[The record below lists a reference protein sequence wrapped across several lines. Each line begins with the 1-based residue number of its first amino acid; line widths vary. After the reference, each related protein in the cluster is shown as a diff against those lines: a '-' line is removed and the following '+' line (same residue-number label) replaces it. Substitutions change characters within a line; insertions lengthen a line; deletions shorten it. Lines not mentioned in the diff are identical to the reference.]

1 MVLHY
6 FIVNY
11 FNRKGLS
18 VMFRSLCI
26 LFAAA
31 FVVLFSGCRST
42 VDNNNRTAQELCRYM
57 MQQTG
62 GKFDGA
68 MAVEPIHADD
78 GFALKIADRQVAF
91 YKFNTK
97 YKKAREKIN
106 YVDKNGFIYIY
117 GFKYSAISRG
127 SFIMVDYETNPLKDK
142 LLEAFNN
149 F

>member
-1 MVLHY
+1 
-6 FIVNY
+6 
-11 FNRKGLS
+11 
-18 VMFRSLCI
+18 MFRSLCI

-31 FVVLFSGCRST
+31 IVVLFSGCRST
-42 VDNNNRTAQELCRYM
+42 VENNNRTARELCQYM

-62 GKFDGA
+62 GKFDGP
-68 MAVEPIHADD
+68 MVPDPIHADD

-97 YKKAREKIN
+97 YKKARAKIE

-117 GFKYSAISRG
+117 GFKYSAVSHG
-127 SFIMVDYETNPLKDK
+127 SFIMVDYETNPLKDR
-142 LLEAFNN
+142 LLEAFKS

>member
-1 MVLHY
+1 MKSIY
-6 FIVNY
+6 
-11 FNRKGLS
+11 
-18 VMFRSLCI
+18 I
-26 LFAAA
+26 LFAAV
-31 FVVLFSGCRST
+31 FVILFSGCRST
-42 VDNNNRTAQELCRYM
+42 VENNDRTALELCRSM
-57 MQQTG
+57 MQQVG
-62 GKFDGA
+62 GKFDGP

-97 YKKAREKIN
+97 YKKARAKIE

-117 GFKYSAISRG
+117 GFKYSAVSHG

-142 LLEAFNN
+142 LLEAFKK

>member
-1 MVLHY
+1 
-6 FIVNY
+6 
-11 FNRKGLS
+11 
-18 VMFRSLCI
+18 MFRSLCI
-26 LFAAA
+26 LFSVAA
-31 FVVLFSGCRST
+31 VILFGGCRST
-42 VDNNNRTAQELCRYM
+42 VENNNRTAVELCRYM

-68 MAVEPIHADD
+68 MAVEPIHADE

-97 YKKAREKIN
+97 YKKARAKIE
-106 YVDKNGFIYIY
+106 YVDKNKFIYIY
-117 GFKYSAISRG
+117 GFKFSAVSHG
-127 SFIMVDYETNPLKDK
+127 SFIMVDYEDNPLKDK

>member
-62 GKFDGA
+62 GTYDGA
-68 MAVEPIHADD
+68 MAVEPIHADE
-78 GFALKIADRQVAF
+78 GFALKVANRQVAF

>member
-1 MVLHY
+1 
-6 FIVNY
+6 
-11 FNRKGLS
+11 
-18 VMFRSLCI
+18 MFRSLCI